1 MNEETHRW
9 LTGRFG
15 GSIRFE
21 EPMSGYTS
29 FKVGGPADIL
39 AHPESVEDLVELIDG
54 CKKRKLPLLVMGGG
68 TNTLVKDSGIRG
80 MVVVLSKGFDRIRKN
95 KSPEAGRMII
105 TAMAG
110 ARLGTLCGF
119 AVKQGLKGLSFAAG
133 IPGSVGGAIMMN
145 AGTASGCMA
154 DILTSVTMLDS
165 NGKIISFDR
174 GSLRFEYRRLAGII
188 GSDENPESS
197 VIIEG
202 GFKLQSF
209 DTQALEKETRVLM
222 HERMKKQPVGLPCAG
237 CFFKNPPAG
246 KTAGQLMEE
255 AGLKGK
261 RIGGAQ
267 ISTVHANFIVNRDN
281 ACAADI
287 LALMEHAQQTVFKK
301 FGIRLQPEVKI
312 VGA

>member
-1 MNEETHRW
+1 LNEETRKW
-9 LTGRFG
+9 LTGRFV
-15 GSIRFE
+15 GSIRFD
-21 EPMSGYTS
+21 EPMSGYAS
-29 FKVGGPADIL
+29 FKVRGPADIQ
-39 AHPESVEDLVELIDG
+39 AHPESVEDLAELIDG
-54 CKKRKLPLLVMGGG
+54 CEKRKLPLLVMGGG

-80 MVVVLSKGFDRIRKN
+80 MVVVLSKGFDKISKK

-105 TAMAG
+105 TVMAG
-110 ARLGTLCGF
+110 AKLGSLCGF
-119 AVKQGLKGLSFAAG
+119 AVKQGLKGLNFAAG

-165 NGKIISFDR
+165 HGKIMSFGR
-174 GSLRFEYRRLAGII
+174 NRLRFEYRRLAGII

-202 GFKLQSF
+202 SFKLQPF
-209 DTQALEKETRVLM
+209 DMHALREEARALM
-222 HERMKKQPVGLPCAG
+222 HERMKKQPVGLPGAG
-237 CFFKNPPAG
+237 CFFRNPPVG

-267 ISTVHANFIVNRDN
+267 ISRVHANFIVNRDN

-287 LALMEHAQQTVFKK
+287 LALMENAQQTVFKK
-301 FGIRLQPEVKI
+301 FSIRLQPEVKI